1 MGNKVRISE
10 TDLVNLIEKVIKEE
24 PMKDM
29 NSFGFNMLGKSEEE
43 KSTIRKLDY
52 FERIFIPRFQE
63 IKDVHGLEFVI
74 KLLNNC
80 SVSLTD
86 NLFFKLILLDFFK
99 TSHNGVKIFFNFNDV
114 KSCIWQSY
122 LLYTKSDL
130 IFCATL
136 FMILL
141 SLSL

>member
-10 TDLVNLIEKVIKEE
+10 ADLVDLIEKVIKEE
-24 PMKDM
+24 PMMDM

-74 KLLNNC
+74 RLLNNLA
-80 SVSLTD
+80 VAVD
-86 NLFFKLILLDFFK
+86 E
-99 TSHNGVKIFFNFNDV
+99 VKD
-114 KSCIWQSY
+114 
-122 LLYTKSDL
+122 
-130 IFCATL
+130 
-136 FMILL
+136 
-141 SLSL
+141 

>member
-10 TDLVNLIEKVIKEE
+10 ADLVDLIEKVIKEE
-24 PMKDM
+24 SMMDM

-74 KLLNNC
+74 KLLNNLA
-80 SVSLTD
+80 VAVD
-86 NLFFKLILLDFFK
+86 E
-99 TSHNGVKIFFNFNDV
+99 VKD
-114 KSCIWQSY
+114 
-122 LLYTKSDL
+122 
-130 IFCATL
+130 
-136 FMILL
+136 
-141 SLSL
+141 

>member
-52 FERIFIPRFQE
+52 FERHELHKSQSGMNKIN
-63 IKDVHGLEFVI
+63 FVI
-74 KLLNNC
+74 SICSLNCQKNC
-80 SVSLTD
+80 
-86 NLFFKLILLDFFK
+86 
-99 TSHNGVKIFFNFNDV
+99 GR
-114 KSCIWQSY
+114 
-122 LLYTKSDL
+122 
-130 IFCATL
+130 
-136 FMILL
+136 
-141 SLSL
+141 

>member
-10 TDLVNLIEKVIKEE
+10 ADLVDLIEKVIKEE
-24 PMKDM
+24 PMMDM

-74 KLLNNC
+74 KLLNNLA
-80 SVSLTD
+80 VAVD
-86 NLFFKLILLDFFK
+86 E
-99 TSHNGVKIFFNFNDV
+99 VKD
-114 KSCIWQSY
+114 
-122 LLYTKSDL
+122 
-130 IFCATL
+130 
-136 FMILL
+136 
-141 SLSL
+141 

>member
-10 TDLVNLIEKVIKEE
+10 ADLVNLIEKVIKEE

-74 KLLNNC
+74 KLLNNLA
-80 SVSLTD
+80 VTFD
-86 NLFFKLILLDFFK
+86 EVED
-99 TSHNGVKIFFNFNDV
+99 
-114 KSCIWQSY
+114 
-122 LLYTKSDL
+122 
-130 IFCATL
+130 
-136 FMILL
+136 
-141 SLSL
+141 